1 MFLEGNNNAE
11 RKTKVSNT
19 FEVADKLLVTVEE
32 ASAILSIARTRIFK
46 LIAAGEIESV
56 KIGKSRRIIK
66 DSLNSYVERIIRET
80 NV

>member
-1 MFLEGNNNAE
+1 MI
-11 RKTKVSNT
+11 
-19 FEVADKLLVTVEE
+19 EVADKLLVTVEQ
-32 ASAILSIARTRIFK
+32 ASAALSIGRTRIFR
-46 LIAAGEIESV
+46 LLAAGELESV